1 MNIVSIIPA
10 RGGSK
15 GIPKKNLVK
24 FCDKPLLEY
33 TIRASLDS
41 EKISKTYVSSDDS
54 KILEVAKNLGAVPV
68 LRPPEISG
76 DTATSESALVHVL
89 ESIRQT
95 PDAVCFLQATSPLRT
110 SKDIDNAIDT
120 YIEDG
125 LDSLFS
131 ASPIEDFFVW
141 HVEPG
146 GVIKS
151 LNHDFQNRK
160 RRQDISNQIV
170 ENGSIY
176 IFNPDILTKHNNR
189 LGGTIG
195 YSLMESWKIHEI
207 DSQHDLE
214 LCEFIYK
221 QRILK

>member
-1 MNIVSIIPA
+1 MNIISIIPA

-33 TIRASLDS
+33 TIRASLGS
-41 EKISKTYVSSDDS
+41 EKISKTYVSSDDND
-54 KILEVAKNLGAVPV
+54 ILELAKKLGAIPI
-68 LRPPEISG
+68 LRPPELSG

-89 ESIRQT
+89 ETISEE
-95 PDAVCFLQATSPLRT
+95 PDAVCFLQVTSPLRT
-110 SKDIDNAIDT
+110 IKDVDNAVDI
-120 YIEDG
+120 YVKNG

-131 ASPIEDFFVW
+131 ASPIEDFFIW
-141 HVEPG
+141 HIEPG

-151 LNHDFQNRK
+151 LNHDFENRK

-176 IFNPDILTKHNNR
+176 IFKPDILTKHNNR
-189 LGGTIG
+189 LGGRIG
-195 YSLMESWKIHEI
+195 YSLMESWKMHEI
-207 DSQHDLE
+207 DSSHDLE
-214 LCEFIYK
+214 LCEFLYK
-221 QRILK
+221 QRIL

>member
-1 MNIVSIIPA
+1 MNIITVIPA

-15 GIPKKNLVK
+15 GIPKKNLID
-24 FCDKPLLEY
+24 FCGKPLLEY
-33 TIRASLDS
+33 SISASIGS
-41 EKISKTYVSSDDS
+41 EKISKTYVSSDDQE
-54 KILEVAKNLGAVPV
+54 ILDLSEKLGAVPIK
-68 LRPPEISG
+68 RPEEISG
-76 DTATSESALVHVL
+76 DTATSESALLHVL
-89 ESIRQT
+89 ENIPEK

-110 SKDIDNAIDT
+110 VSDINNAVET
-120 YIEDG
+120 FVNNN

-141 HVEPG
+141 HIEPG
-146 GVIKS
+146 GVLKS
-151 LNHDFQNRK
+151 LNHDFENRK

-195 YSLMESWKIHEI
+195 YSLMDSWKVHEI
-207 DSQHDLE
+207 DSRHDLE
-214 LCEFIYK
+214 MCEFIYK
-221 QRILK
+221 QRIL